1 MIIAILRATR
11 YEPPAIHWARAS
23 SPGRTQTCSL
33 STASSRLSGLAVPS
47 LKPKRLRGVACDVD
61 VEDVRPKPSWLQ
73 RSAAVPIYPSTS
85 YLFENAQQGAEL
97 FDLVQSD
104 RERGHVAG
112 AGFYES
118 SISTIAAPVRDHSG
132 RVIAAL
138 GVTLASAQ
146 IDPERQTEL
155 VPRVCAAADELSE
168 LLNYRPQSS
177 AQVLSI
183 TSRRAGGGHA

>member
-1 MIIAILRATR
+1 MVGDCRHIVYVAKVTPPTPLTSSVRVGTRLPAHATLLGRILLADLSLPELRDL
-11 YEPPAIHWARAS
+11 YPEEQLEGH
-23 SPGRTQTCSL
+23 SPNTPRT
-33 STASSRLSGLAVPS
+33 V
-47 LKPKRLRGVACDVD
+47 
-61 VEDVRPKPSWLQ
+61 
-73 RSAAVPIYPSTS
+73 I
-85 YLFENAQQGAEL
+85 EL

-155 VPRVCAAADELSE
+155 VPRVCAAAAELSE
-168 LLNYRPQSS
+168 LLNYRPHSS